1 MSLEHILL
9 GYLRRPSTGYELGRE
24 FDDGAAHFWF
34 AERSQIYPT
43 LKKLEAR
50 GWLKARDEASP
61 VGPPRRVYQITAAGR
76 KALARWL
83 RSGPHIGRDRLAYIA
98 QAYFLDALDDA
109 EEAET
114 IVRAMRDVWQG
125 KLDGLE
131 ATEAH
136 LMAEYGDPA
145 GWPAETFHPY
155 TALRMGI
162 HQYRAKLSWCDETL
176 ERFATRT
183 AAATP
188 ETTAVTEG

>member
-9 GYLRRPSTGYELGRE
+9 GYLRKPATGYELGRE
-24 FDDGAAHFWF
+24 FDEGASHFWF
-34 AERSQIYPT
+34 AERSQIYPA

-76 KALARWL
+76 KALTRWL
-83 RSGPHIGRDRLAYIA
+83 RAGPHIGRDRLAYIA

-109 EEAET
+109 EEAEA

-125 KLDGLE
+125 KLEELE
-131 ATEAH
+131 AIESQ
-136 LMAEYGDPA
+136 LVAEYGDPSA
-145 GWPAETFHPY
+145 WPPESFHPY

-162 HQYRAKLSWCDETL
+162 HQYRAKLAWCDETL
-176 ERFATRT
+176 ARFAART
-183 AAATP
+183 PA
-188 ETTAVTEG
+188 AVTEA